1 MLPTEKLHVVMDEV
15 NVTKAV
21 LIIGEQKSGSTMLYN
36 LVRKLLANETLP
48 GRKELHIFDQWL
60 GCATAATAKT
70 CTALMAE
77 QATPS
82 GLYVDATPSY
92 FASASA
98 FNQLAA
104 SLPPRRRL
112 LLIVRNDPIARA
124 RSGWENNIAASALTE
139 SRTFERAMQEELVAL
154 YQRCFGAAEIG
165 RLPLARMPGRLPLAR
180 MPTAAAEELARRVA
194 STINPWEGLLRL
206 STKVLKLP
214 GDIELPGGMELP
226 VAPGLRNITCHPSL
240 EYCWLRP
247 LSSSKRD
254 CKRYL
259 SRGLQASKLREWQ
272 RRYDSS
278 ELLVLRMEDVIT
290 QDMAITSQRL
300 ARFIGVPDPSPD
312 TVADQ
317 RKAQAR
323 EHWHGFRGGDATNAV
338 LSVSTTAVLRAFYE
352 EDQRQLAL
360 IMT

>member
-165 RLPLARMPGRLPLAR
+165 RLPLARMP
-180 MPTAAAEELARRVA
+180 TAAAEELARRVA

-226 VAPGLRNITCHPSL
+226 VAPGLCNITCHPSL

-317 RKAQAR
+317 REAQAR